1 MLLSNKLIITR
12 ISNASHV
19 QEKEVIGVIIHYV
32 DQSHPVKTFH
42 KTGLAW
48 ANEND
53 DPITASDLIHL
64 EYSHHTE
71 KDEGIRCIKKQ
82 LTNDTLLFW
91 ITRTF
96 SRFYPTPKRKKWCQA
111 FLVSVLQIG
120 LSYYLFYMDIIS
132 DYELALDYYNAHTN
146 TSNYNH
152 QMLQCARDDN
162 KTSALPHTPPR
173 LGALCFSLSEAFS
186 DKNYFVAMVLII
198 FTTILF
204 SLLVPVICIFF
215 FFDANNITFM
225 KKYRKSEDPHDK
237 TEKSIS
243 KKMLQL
249 GISFLN
255 FLLKILVE
263 ILWLFFHF
271 YEKIR
276 YEAAKNK
283 SRRREKLIEFDRIG
297 FMVKTIKYGIKA
309 TIQLMIVLYF
319 LIPYYDEILD
329 WDLQVALQNVANGLL
344 HFITGGDHEVCLL
357 DKVIGK
363 LAFNVINLTVSLTL
377 LKYLKYGMS
386 RLEQVGNFLPLL
398 ISHLLQ
404 IVARVLVISVLFVTA
419 EDLFGLED
427 KGLAIGLFFLIH
439 FLLLLVIKLTFEV
452 GGMPR
457 CNIRTSLFSS
467 VKFWLR
473 FLINWVSSSLVY
485 VWPTEYGSNPRNNI
499 DEHNTAVPQI
509 MYQILVLIEHLILVN
524 YPLTRV
530 ATDCVYRDT
539 YIMFSWLVP
548 SMWLGSNLFLVLHY
562 TSCHTWSAIN
572 GPSWGAGG
580 EVVAV
585 VTTHVCCSQRRLKAK
600 FSPPFLSMETEEHFN
615 VNSQE
620 NIQEMTN
627 LL

>member
-173 LGALCFSLSEAFS
+173 LGALCFSLAEAFS

-344 HFITGGDHEVCLL
+344 HFITGGNHEVCLL